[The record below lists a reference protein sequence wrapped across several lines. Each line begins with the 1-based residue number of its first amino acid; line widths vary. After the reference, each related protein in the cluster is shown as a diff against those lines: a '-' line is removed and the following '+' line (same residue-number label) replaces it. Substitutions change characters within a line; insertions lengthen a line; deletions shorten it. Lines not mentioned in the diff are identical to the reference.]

1 MWFLIS
7 ASVAWVAGRSA
18 TQLKPRPWVSI
29 SQPEEWMEERR
40 PPAPGSGRRRRV
52 SRSHRLG
59 EHPGRGEPGC

>member
-40 PPAPGSGRRRRV
+40 PPAPGFGRRR
-52 SRSHRLG
+52 
-59 EHPGRGEPGC
+59 